1 MDTLQALQT
10 RNSIPFLT
18 EPAPTSEQMQ
28 EIYKGALRA
37 PDHARLRPW
46 KFIEVRGSSRE
57 KLANIFISASKK
69 LNDNLDDEDIDKLRN
84 APLRAPMIIV
94 LAANIKEHPKVPK
107 IEQIISLGASA
118 QNILLGLHDMGY
130 AAVWRTGKLAFNPE
144 ITHELGLE
152 DNFEIIGYLY
162 VGTSTGKEKPIPEL
176 DVNEFVDVWDE

>member
-1 MDTLQALQT
+1 MDTLKALQT

-46 KFIEVRGSSRE
+46 KFIEVRSSSRE

-130 AAVWRTGKLAFNPE
+130 GAVWRTGKLAFNPE
-144 ITHELGLE
+144 ITHEIGLE